1 MSTTFGMLY
10 MRNRVLGAKKGCDLM
25 DTLKPVLRLI
35 GAKVAYYRT
44 LRGLKQQELADLV
57 NVSSSTISK
66 IERGTYNENL
76 SIEMLI
82 VLARGLKVDVGVLL
96 AVSPAELDLLDG
108 DVYG

>member
-1 MSTTFGMLY
+1 
-10 MRNRVLGAKKGCDLM
+10 MRSRVCTAEKGRDMM
-25 DTLKPVLRLI
+25 DALKPVLRLI
-35 GAKVAYYRT
+35 GAKVAYYRM

-96 AVSPAELDLLDG
+96 TVTPKELALLDD
-108 DVYG
+108 DVYE